1 MPLDGTGRHVRE
13 LASHTRRFPLTMGST
28 AVCCTVRTAL
38 SGFMT
43 NPDLSCE
50 LLRSLD
56 LKPYQADS
64 SRGFYNKRWLETVS
78 MNILSS

>member
-13 LASHTRRFPLTMGST
+13 LVSRTRSVPLTIRST

-38 SGFMT
+38 SGSMT

-50 LLRSLD
+50 LLLSLD
-56 LKPYQADS
+56 LEPNQS
-64 SRGFYNKRWLETVS
+64 
-78 MNILSS
+78 